1 MASVTYTGTCLR
13 PSCTA
18 IVCPT
23 MSGITVER
31 RLHVLMT
38 FFSPL
43 VLSSS
48 TFFSRWSST
57 NGPFFNER
65 GTGLPPAAAGAP
77 AADDQLL
84 GFLVLVAGA
93 ALGLAPRR
101 DRVATTGAL
110 ALATTERVVDGV
122 HGDAAGLRADALPA
136 IATGL
141 ADLDEL
147 GLGVADLADRGAA
160 VDRHAPH
167 L

>member
-1 MASVTYTGTCLR
+1 
-13 PSCTA
+13 
-18 IVCPT
+18 
-23 MSGITVER
+23 MSGMTVER

-48 TFFSRWSST
+48 TFLSRWSST
-57 NGPFFNER
+57 NGPFFSER
-65 GTGLPPAAAGAP
+65 GTGLPPAAAGTP

-101 DRVATTGAL
+101 HRVASAGAL
-110 ALATTERVVDGV
+110 ALAAAEWVVDGV
-122 HGDAAGLRADALPA
+122 HGDTAGLRAHALPA
-136 IATGL
+136 VAAGL
-141 ADLDEL
+141 ADLDQL

-160 VDRHAPH
+160 VDGHAPH
-167 L
+167 LGGRQAQGGEVA